1 MTDQDKN
8 TTRVQA
14 GKTGK
19 TWIVHNEQVNG
30 NYIVEYVDKDKAQT
44 VDPDQEICT
53 CTYSNFNDT
62 CPHQEAV
69 DKVHDTQDV
78 QYVEDET
85 GVHRVHQQNM
95 FYDRQKDEAGW
106 VDDYI

>member
-1 MTDQDKN
+1 MTDQDTQ

-19 TWIVHNEQVNG
+19 TWIVHEEPING
-30 NYIVEYVDKDKAQT
+30 NYIVEYTDKDKAQT

-78 QYVEDET
+78 KYVEDDT

-95 FYDRQKDEAGW
+95 FYDRQKDQAGW
-106 VDDYI
+106 VDDYM